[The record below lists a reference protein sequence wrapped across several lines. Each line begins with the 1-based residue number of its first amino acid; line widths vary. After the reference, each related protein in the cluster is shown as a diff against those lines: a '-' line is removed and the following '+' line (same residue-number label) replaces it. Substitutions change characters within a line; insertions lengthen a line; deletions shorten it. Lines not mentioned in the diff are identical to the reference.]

1 MHEVTGSSP
10 VPPTILMEKFSP
22 DIQSALLCDDVRQE
36 RNGKFILI
44 GLFDAI
50 VLQNLPVR
58 YPRLFMVTRWCSGQ
72 GDFTQK
78 SRILKPDGT
87 SVLVE
92 GQTIPV
98 RLPNT
103 EATATN
109 VEVFLN
115 VEFQAAGSHW
125 VEILLDG
132 DLKIRYPLRVSLAPK
147 QSNSPPGIEP
157 LS

>member
-1 MHEVTGSSP
+1 MDS
-10 VPPTILMEKFSP
+10 MEKFSP
-22 DIQSALLCDDVRQE
+22 DLQSALLCDDVRQE
-36 RNGKFILI
+36 RNGKFMLI

-50 VLQNLPVR
+50 VLQQLPVR

-92 GQTIPV
+92 GQSIPV
-98 RLPNT
+98 KLPNT

-115 VEFQAAGSHW
+115 VEFQIPGSHW
-125 VEILLDG
+125 VEVMIDG
-132 DLKIRYPLRVSLAPK
+132 DLKIRYPLRVAIAPR
-147 QSNSPPGIEP
+147 QPGQQPPPAGAENFM
-157 LS
+157 